1 MALPVM
7 QTPVYELTIPSTKKK
22 VKYRPFLV
30 KEEKA
35 LMIAQQSE
43 DPKVMVDTLKQIIKA
58 CVQNVDVDKL
68 ALFDLEYIFLQLRAK
83 SVGEISELVYSC
95 LKCNDPKAKVN
106 INLDITTI
114 EVETNPEHKDTIDL
128 FGDVGIKMKYPGFD
142 MLNDMQNVNLDNP
155 DDALKVIAKSI
166 EFIFEGD
173 KIHDAKEQSEAEM
186 MNFLENLTREQ
197 LDKIKKFFDTMPKL
211 KKEIE
216 FDCPVCKY
224 HHNYTVEGIQSFF

>member
-1 MALPVM
+1 MALPIM

-43 DPKVMVDTLKQIIKA
+43 DPQVMIDTLKEIIKA
-58 CVQNVDVDKL
+58 CVQGISIDKL

-83 SVGEISELVYSC
+83 SVGEISELTYSC
-95 LKCNDPKAKVN
+95 LQCNDPKAKIN
-106 INLDITTI
+106 INLDITSI
-114 EVETNPEHKDTIDL
+114 QVETNPEHKDTIDL
-128 FGDVGIKMKYPGFD
+128 FGEVGIKMKYPGFE
-142 MLNDMQNVNLDNP
+142 MLNEMQNANLESP
-155 DDALKVIAKSI
+155 DDALKIIARSI
-166 EFIFEGD
+166 EFIYEGD
-173 KIHDAKEQSEAEM
+173 KIHDVKDQTQAELM
-186 MNFLENLTREQ
+186 EFLENLTREQ